1 MCEPLARWPQAF
13 DAHNTSAET
22 MVRVP
27 LLPATRAGWCFRR
40 RGLRWRRGRRRLRR
54 LWRPRKQWCRRRR
67 PVVSKRLLRPR
78 PPCRRPAQPT
88 ASVHISTAE
97 LAGCCRAR
105 LDAAPAAFLQPA
117 GTEPP
122 VACRFGHS
130 SLRDLRVLKEG
141 RVSGRLLCGR
151 FGPGQGCWGGGS
163 RP

>member
-13 DAHNTSAET
+13 DAHTTSAEP

-27 LLPATRAGWCFRR
+27 LLPATRAGWWFRR
-40 RGLRWRRGRRRLRR
+40 RGLRWRRGRRAVRCGDCGA
-54 LWRPRKQWCRRRR
+54 PRKQCGAGGSGPWS
-67 PVVSKRLLRPR
+67 VS
-78 PPCRRPAQPT
+78 
-88 ASVHISTAE
+88 ASVLVLPAEDLRSRQLHISTAE